1 MRIEHSRFIKS
12 IDEERKFLIEGEG
25 DKCDL
30 IRDIININAESFV
43 RPIPFSDVWNTYWE
57 NINHHLFMFN
67 EQKAA
72 IAYFYDNETYKFIGP
87 TMNIQSSFNR

>member
-1 MRIEHSRFIKS
+1 VGMGTLPFFHSSTEYFNKNIESKDTSRMRIEHSRFIKS

-67 EQKAA
+67 E
-72 IAYFYDNETYKFIGP
+72 
-87 TMNIQSSFNR
+87 